1 MRLSVALCTYNGEKF
16 LKKQLDSIL
25 NQSVAVDEI
34 IICDDG
40 STDATVQIVNDY
52 IALHPNRIQLFINEI
67 NLRSN
72 KNFEKA
78 VSLCTGDYIFLS
90 DQDDIWRSDKVAKI
104 VEIFNQNPTA
114 EGVFSNANFMDEND
128 ESVLEEL
135 SLWSSVN
142 FFPTFED
149 KKTELYT
156 SLTQI
161 GNFLTGATFCF
172 KKEVKS
178 FCFPFLNRKNF
189 FHDEWLAFILSER
202 KTLFYSTENLISYRI
217 HSNQQ
222 LGVGSIK
229 SPIKKLKKST
239 HFNSIMLGYKKPV
252 TFRDFKFLTRTY
264 FYQLQ
269 KYNDLY
275 NEYYDARFL
284 NAKTKLLTLYLDA
297 DSAMKKSKPV
307 FYYLKKLA
315 DKITGKQQLDTTI
328 V

>member
-1 MRLSVALCTYNGEKF
+1 MKISVALCTYNGEKF

-25 NQSVAVDEI
+25 NQTVAVDEI
-34 IICDDG
+34 VICDDG

-52 IALHPNRIQLFINEI
+52 KQTYPNVIQLFINEI

-78 VSLCTGDYIFLS
+78 VSLCTGDFIFLS
-90 DQDDIWRSDKVAKI
+90 DQDDIWKSNKVAKTLE
-104 VEIFNQNPTA
+104 VFNQNPTA
-114 EGVFSNANFMDEND
+114 EGVFSNADFMDEN
-128 ESVLEEL
+128 ENPVLYGL

-161 GNFLTGATFCF
+161 GNFLTGATLCI
-172 KKEVKS
+172 KKKVKS
-178 FCFPFLNRKNF
+178 FCFPFMNQKNF

-229 SPIKKLKKST
+229 SPIKKLKKSN
-239 HFNSIMLGYKKPV
+239 HFNSVMLGYKKPS
-252 TFRDFKFLTRTY
+252 TCKDFKYLTRTY

-275 NEYYDARFL
+275 KEYQDDRFL
-284 NAKTKLLTLYLDA
+284 KTKNKLVFLYLQADA
-297 DSAMKKSKPV
+297 AMKKNKPV

-315 DKITGKQQLDTTI
+315 DKMTGKRQLDKSI
-328 V
+328 L

>member
-1 MRLSVALCTYNGEKF
+1 MKLSVALCTYNGEKF

-25 NQSVAVDEI
+25 NQSVAIDEI

-52 IALHPNRIQLFINEI
+52 ILTYPSVIQLFINEV

-78 VSLCTGDYIFLS
+78 ISLCTGDYIFLS
-90 DQDDIWRSDKVAKI
+90 DQDDIWRSDKVAKTI
-104 VEIFNQNPTA
+104 AIFNQNPTA
-114 EGVFSNANFMDEND
+114 EGVFSNANFINEND
-128 ESVLEEL
+128 DAVLDEL

-142 FFPTFED
+142 FFPSFENT
-149 KKTELYT
+149 KTDLYT

-161 GNFLTGATFCF
+161 GNFLTGATFCI

-202 KTLFYSTENLISYRI
+202 NTLFYSTENLISYRI

-222 LGVGSIK
+222 LGVGAIK
-229 SPIKKLKKST
+229 SPSKKLKKSI
-239 HFNSIMLGYKKPV
+239 HFNSIMLGYKKP
-252 TFRDFKFLTRTY
+252 TTCKDFKYLTRTY

-275 NEYYDARFL
+275 NEFQDIRFL
-284 NAKTKLLTLYLDA
+284 NAKNKLIALYLEANA
-297 DSAMKKSKPV
+297 DMKKHQPV
-307 FYYLKKLA
+307 FYYLR
-315 DKITGKQQLDTTI
+315 KITDKLIGKRQLDKSI
-328 V
+328 L

>member
-1 MRLSVALCTYNGEKF
+1 MKLSVALCTYNGEKF

-34 IICDDG
+34 VICDDG

-52 IALHPNRIQLFINEI
+52 KQIYPNVIQLFINEV

-90 DQDDIWRSDKVAKI
+90 DQDDIWRSDKVAKTLD
-104 VEIFNQNPTA
+104 VFYKNPTA
-114 EGVFSNANFMDEND
+114 EGVFSNADFINEND
-128 ESVLEEL
+128 EAVLDEL

-149 KKTELYT
+149 KKIDLYT

-161 GNFLTGATFCF
+161 GNFLTGATFCM
-172 KKEVKS
+172 KKEAKS

-202 KTLFYSTENLISYRI
+202 NTLFYSSENLISYRI

-222 LGVGSIK
+222 VGVGSVK
-229 SPIKKLKKST
+229 SPIKKLKKSK
-239 HFNSIMLGYKKPV
+239 HFNSIMLGYKKPT
-252 TFRDFKFLTRTY
+252 TFRDYKFLTRTY

-269 KYNDLY
+269 KYIDLY
-275 NEYYDARFL
+275 NEYKDARFL
-284 NAKTKLLTLYLDA
+284 NVRNKLVSLYLEA
-297 DSAMKKSKPV
+297 NAAMKKNKPV
-307 FYYLKKLA
+307 FYFLRKLA
-315 DKITGKQQLDTTI
+315 DKIAGKRQLDNSI
-328 V
+328 L

>member
-1 MRLSVALCTYNGEKF
+1 MKLSVALCTYNGEKF

-34 IICDDG
+34 VICDDG
-40 STDATVQIVNDY
+40 STDATVQIVTDY
-52 IALHPNRIQLFINEI
+52 KLTYPNVIQLFINEV

-78 VSLCTGDYIFLS
+78 VSLCSGDYIFLS
-90 DQDDIWRSDKVAKI
+90 DQDDIWRSDKVAKTLD
-104 VEIFNQNPTA
+104 VFNQNPAA
-114 EGVFSNANFMDEND
+114 EGVFSNASFMDEND
-128 ESVLEEL
+128 NPVLEGL

-149 KKTELYT
+149 KKINLYT

-161 GNFLTGATFCF
+161 GNFLTGATFCM

-202 KTLFYSTENLISYRI
+202 NTLFYSTENLISYRI

-222 LGVGSIK
+222 LGVGSVK
-229 SPIKKLKKST
+229 SPIKKLKKNLD
-239 HFNSIMLGYKKPV
+239 FNSVMLGHKKPS
-252 TFRDFKFLTRTY
+252 TFRDFKYLTRTY

-275 NEYYDARFL
+275 NEYKDARFL
-284 NAKTKLLTLYLDA
+284 NTRNKLASLYLDA
-297 DSAMKKSKPV
+297 DTMMKKNKPV
-307 FYYLKKLA
+307 FYYLRKLA
-315 DKITGKQQLDTTI
+315 DKMTGKRQLDTSTL
-328 V
+328 

>member
-1 MRLSVALCTYNGEKF
+1 MKLSVALCTYNGEKF

-40 STDATVQIVNDY
+40 STDATVKIVDDY
-52 IALHPNRIQLFINEI
+52 KLTNPNVIQLFINEI

-78 VSLCTGDYIFLS
+78 VSLCKGDYIFLS
-90 DQDDIWRSDKVAKI
+90 DQDDIWRSDKVAKTLD
-104 VEIFNQNPTA
+104 VFKHNPTA
-114 EGVFSNANFMDEND
+114 EGVFSNANFINEDDNA
-128 ESVLEEL
+128 VLDGL

-149 KKTELYT
+149 KKIDLYT

-161 GNFLTGATFCF
+161 GNFLTGATFCM

-189 FHDEWLAFILSER
+189 FHDEWFAFILSER
-202 KTLFYSTENLISYRI
+202 DTLFYSIENLISYRI

-222 LGVGSIK
+222 LGVGSIQ
-229 SPIKKLKKST
+229 SPMKKLKKSLD
-239 HFNSIMLGYKKPV
+239 FNIVMLGYKKPS
-252 TFRDFKFLTRTY
+252 TFRDFKYLTRTY

-269 KYNDLY
+269 KYNNLY
-275 NEYYDARFL
+275 NEYKDVRFL
-284 NAKTKLLTLYLDA
+284 NTRNKLVSLYLDA
-297 DSAMKKSKPV
+297 DTMMKKNKPV

-315 DKITGKQQLDTTI
+315 DKITGKRQLDKSTL
-328 V
+328 